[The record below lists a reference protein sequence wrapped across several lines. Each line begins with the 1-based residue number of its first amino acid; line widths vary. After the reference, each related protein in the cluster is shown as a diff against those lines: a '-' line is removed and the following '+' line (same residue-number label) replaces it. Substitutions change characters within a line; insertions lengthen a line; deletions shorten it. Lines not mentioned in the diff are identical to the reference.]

1 MSTLVGYLYQKL
13 LDTHGKKNYKH
24 RKMLPMN
31 NHHYLDLKKKK
42 KKNLSF
48 THHFLLKLFHFLN
61 FGGQGYGW

>member
-42 KKNLSF
+42 KKLKFYTSFFAETFSLS
-48 THHFLLKLFHFLN
+48 
-61 FGGQGYGW
+61 